1 VKIKLKGTTIDE
13 KLNKEFKSKT
23 VKDNGFNPFWGVYGE
38 DSKGNI
44 ISHIVKLIRLFNNIK
59 F

>member
-44 ISHIVKLIRLFNNIK
+44 I
-59 F
+59 